1 MSKLSPRATKALSEL
16 EAMAKSKAAERAA
29 KPKLSPADRIDAV
42 ARDFVMAQVAMAKPA
57 AKPPAAAPVSK
68 PKPKPKP
75 ALTSAAL
82 GGSGTTAEKLQAI
95 SNVAAGSAPC
105 LLTREQLG
113 SGPSEQTL
121 RRMRFT
127 RDRLEAE
134 AKKQAERDRIGI
146 ALAVGHGV
154 KEFEPST
161 LSAACAA
168 VLLHCNT
175 LISNG

>member
-1 MSKLSPRATKALSEL
+1 
-16 EAMAKSKAAERAA
+16 
-29 KPKLSPADRIDAV
+29 
-42 ARDFVMAQVAMAKPA
+42 MAQVAMAKPA
-57 AKPPAAAPVSK
+57 TKPPAAAPVS
-68 PKPKPKP
+68 KPKPKP

-134 AKKQAERDRIGI
+134 AKKQAERDR
-146 ALAVGHGV
+146 LR
-154 KEFEPST
+154 T
-161 LSAACAA
+161 LRGFS
-168 VLLHCNT
+168 LP
-175 LISNG
+175 

>member
-16 EAMAKSKAAERAA
+16 EALAKSKAVERAA
-29 KPKLSPADRIDAV
+29 QPKLSPADRIDAV

-57 AKPPAAAPVSK
+57 AKPPAAAPVS
-68 PKPKPKP
+68 KPKP

-134 AKKQAERDRIGI
+134 AKKQAERDR
-146 ALAVGHGV
+146 LR
-154 KEFEPST
+154 T
-161 LSAACAA
+161 LRGFS
-168 VLLHCNT
+168 LP
-175 LISNG
+175 